1 MRRHELDP
9 ISLVFGLAFG
19 LLALFVLT
27 GNSVADL
34 SPVWGW
40 TLPSVAI
47 GLLLVLYGARRAWRG
62 RGEEPDHASPEPA
75 SEADTEP

>member
-40 TLPSVAI
+40 TLPAAAI

-62 RGEEPDHASPEPA
+62 RGEEPGPASPEPA
-75 SEADTEP
+75 SEADGES